1 MTQTDIT
8 RRKIFKIA
16 GALSV
21 LPLVGAAI
29 PAQAAQNAGLRAAM
43 KYQATPS
50 GDKKCST
57 CMHFVPGADAKALG
71 GCKIFP
77 GDTEISPEGYCTAW
91 AVKK

>member
-8 RRKIFKIA
+8 RRKMFKIA

-21 LPLVGAAI
+21 LPIVGAAI

-43 KYQATPS
+43 KYQDTPS
-50 GDKKCST
+50 GDKKCLN
-57 CMHFVPGADAKALG
+57 CMHFVPAADPKARG

-77 GDTEISPEGYCTAW
+77 GDTEISPEGWCTAW
-91 AVKK
+91 AAKK